1 MDFKTTKSIY
11 QQIADSICDRI
22 ISENLKPGDRIESVR
37 DMAGKM
43 GVNQNT
49 ILKTYTDLQQTGV
62 IENQRGIGYF
72 VSETSKQIIFN
83 QRKKEFYDDILP
95 ELIRQATLLRLS
107 REDILPFLNTLNQTT
122 S

>member
-1 MDFKTTKSIY
+1 MDFKATKSIY
-11 QQIADSICDRI
+11 QQIADSICDNI
-22 ISENLKPGDRIESVR
+22 MSEQLRVGDRVESVR
-37 DMAGKM
+37 DLAAKI

-49 ILKTYTDLQQTGV
+49 ILKTYNDLQQAGI

-83 QRKKEFYDDILP
+83 QRKKEFYSDILP
-95 ELIRQATLLRLS
+95 EFLRQATLLRLS
-107 REDILPFLNTLNQTT
+107 REDILPFLNTLNHTI

>member
-1 MDFKTTKSIY
+1 
-11 QQIADSICDRI
+11 
-22 ISENLKPGDRIESVR
+22 
-37 DMAGKM
+37 MAAKM

-49 ILKTYTDLQQTGV
+49 ILKTFTDLQQFGI

-95 ELIRQATLLRLS
+95 EFLKQASLIRLTK
-107 REDILPFLNTLNQTT
+107 EDILPFLNTLNQTI

>member
-1 MDFKTTKSIY
+1 MDFKASKSIY
-11 QQIADSICDRI
+11 QQIAESICDRI
-22 ISENLKPGDRIESVR
+22 ISESLKPGDRIESVR
-37 DMAGKM
+37 DMAAKM

-49 ILKTYTDLQQTGV
+49 ILKTYTDLQQVGV

-95 ELIRQATLLRLS
+95 EFLKQASLIRLTK
-107 REDILPFLNTLNQTT
+107 EDILQFLNTLNQTI

>member
-1 MDFKTTKSIY
+1 MDFKASKSIY
-11 QQIADSICDRI
+11 QQIAESICDRI
-22 ISENLKPGDRIESVR
+22 ISENLQPGDRIESVR
-37 DMAGKM
+37 DMAAKM

-49 ILKTYTDLQQTGV
+49 ILKTYTDLQQVGV

-95 ELIRQATLLRLS
+95 EFLKQASLIRLTK
-107 REDILPFLNTLNQTT
+107 EDILPFLNTLNQTI

>member
-1 MDFKTTKSIY
+1 MDFKASKSIY
-11 QQIADSICDRI
+11 QQIAESICDRI
-22 ISENLKPGDRIESVR
+22 ISENLQPGDRIESVR
-37 DMAGKM
+37 DMAAKM

-49 ILKTYTDLQQTGV
+49 ILKTYTDLQQVGV

-95 ELIRQATLLRLS
+95 EFLKQASLIRLTK
-107 REDILPFLNTLNQTT
+107 EDIL
-122 S
+122 